1 MRSIRGALLQK
12 AQLCHLTFEMQ
23 KLTFWCH
30 CTLILG
36 LTAALSCQNSANKAT
51 LLLRNG
57 HFFTADAD
65 TTALITAVAVQGDR
79 IIYVGDDAGAQSL
92 IGSKTQVMDL
102 QGAFVMPGFIEGHGH
117 FQALGQSLRN
127 VALGDT
133 KSWNEIVARVVQK
146 AKDVPPGTW
155 IEGRGWHQ
163 EKWRKTDQPV
173 VDGYPYHDSLSL
185 ATPDHPVVLYHA
197 SGHALFA
204 NAKAMQLAGIS
215 PETSNPAGGRIV
227 RSPGGRLTG
236 VFEENAMDM
245 IDRPLNAWKN
255 QRTEAEKKA
264 DFEENIRL
272 ATAECLRRGITSFQD
287 AGSTFW
293 ELEQYRRLAEAG
305 QLDVRLWAMIAQ
317 PKLSELHKLSQYP
330 KIDLGHHHFT
340 VRAVKAYLDGALGS
354 YGAWLL
360 QPYDDKP
367 NAYGQNVTPV
377 DTIEAIARACKEHY
391 LQFCVHAI
399 GDRANR
405 EALQIFQR
413 TLYDG
418 RSAPAESLNPGVWRW
433 RIEHAQHVAPVDQP
447 RFWQLGVIASMQAV
461 HCVSDAPFVVRRL
474 GIPRARTGAYAWRA
488 LLDQGARLTNG
499 TDAPVENVDPLP
511 SIYAAASRKLRPTDI
526 AFFPEQCMTRR
537 EALLS
542 YTQWNAYAAFE
553 EKDKGTLAPGRL
565 ADFVVLSK
573 DLLRCPVDEILQAK
587 VLKTIVGGKI
597 KFQE

>member
-1 MRSIRGALLQK
+1 MYTWRM
-12 AQLCHLTFEMQ
+12 TV
-23 KLTFWCH
+23 
-30 CTLILG
+30 ILG
-36 LTAALSCQNSANKAT
+36 LLAVLSCQNRSNRAT

-57 HFFTADAD
+57 HFFTAEAD
-65 TTALITAVAVQGDR
+65 TTKVVTAVAVRGDR
-79 IIYVGDDAGAQSL
+79 IIYVGDEAGAQPL
-92 IGSKTQVMDL
+92 IGSKTQVVDL

-117 FQALGQSLRN
+117 FHALGQSLQL

-133 KSWNEIVARVVQK
+133 KSWSEITTRVAQK
-146 AKDVPPGTW
+146 AKETPVGAW
-155 IEGRGWHQ
+155 VEGRGWHQ
-163 EKWRKTDQPV
+163 EKWRKSDMPT

-185 ATPDHPVVLYHA
+185 LTADWPVVLFHA

-204 NAKAMQLAGIS
+204 NAKAMQLAGVS
-215 PETSNPAGGRIV
+215 PETTDPVGGRIV
-227 RSPGGRLTG
+227 RGPGGRMTG
-236 VFEENAMDM
+236 VFEENAMDL
-245 IDRPLNAWKN
+245 IARPLQQWKN

-264 DFEENIRL
+264 AFERSVGL
-272 ATAECLRRGITSFQD
+272 AAEVCLRRGITSFQD

-293 ELEQYRRLAEAG
+293 ELAQYRKLAENK
-305 QLDVRLWAMIAQ
+305 QLPVRLWAMIAQ
-317 PKLSELHKLSQYP
+317 PGISELPKLAAYP
-330 KIDLGHHHFT
+330 QIDLGGHFFT
-340 VRAVKAYLDGALGS
+340 ARAVKAYLDGALGS

-367 NAYGQNVTPV
+367 NAYGQNVTPI
-377 DTIEAIARACKEHY
+377 DTIAAIARACKDRY

-405 EALQIFQR
+405 EALNIFQSV
-413 TLYDG
+413 LYDG

-474 GIPRARTGAYAWRA
+474 GIPRARSGAYAWRA
-488 LLDQGARLTNG
+488 LLDQGAHMTNG
-499 TDAPVENVDPLP
+499 TDTPVEDVDPLP
-511 SIYAAASRKLRPTDI
+511 SIYAAATRKLRPSAI
-526 AFFPEQCMTRR
+526 PFFPEQCMTRR

-553 EKDKGTLAPGRL
+553 EKDKGTIAQGKL

-573 DLLRCPVDEILQAK
+573 DLLRCPADEILQAK
-587 VLKTIVGGKI
+587 VLKTIVGGEI